1 MNRAKWMPTMM
12 LMLLSGVA
20 VAQLTSE
27 QKLVTHVPFEFTVAN
42 KIVPAGD
49 CVIQLAS
56 WNKATLMIRNV
67 GAHVGLFASAL
78 PSETKNPARS
88 YALVFNH
95 YGNQYFLSG
104 IKLEGT
110 KAIYRLPESKAEAE
124 LRAQNMPRA
133 EEVLLASLK

>member
-1 MNRAKWMPTMM
+1 MKRAKWMPTMM
-12 LMLLSGVA
+12 LVLLSGVA
-20 VAQLTSE
+20 VAQLASE

-49 CVIQLAS
+49 CVVQSATQ
-56 WNKATLMIRNV
+56 NKKVLMIRNV
-67 GAHVGLFASAL
+67 GAHVGLFATAS

-110 KAIYRLPESKAEAE
+110 KIMYSLPESKAEAE
-124 LRAQNMPRA
+124 LRAQNVPHT

>member
-1 MNRAKWMPTMM
+1 MKRAKWMPSMM
-12 LMLLSGVA
+12 LILLSGVA

-27 QKLVTHVPFEFTVAN
+27 QRLVTHVPFEFTVAN

-49 CVIQLAS
+49 CVVQLAS
-56 WNKATLMIRNV
+56 QNTRTLMIRNV
-67 GAHVGLFASAL
+67 GAHVGLFASAS

-95 YGNQYFLSG
+95 YGNQFFLSG

-110 KAIYRLPESKAEAE
+110 KAIYSLPESKAEAE
-124 LRAQNMPRA
+124 LRAQNVPHA
-133 EEVLLASLK
+133 EEVLVASLK

>member
-1 MNRAKWMPTMM
+1 MKRAKLMSTMM
-12 LMLLSGVA
+12 LVLLSGVA

-27 QKLVTHVPFEFTVAN
+27 QKLVTHVPFEFIAAN

-49 CVIQLAS
+49 CIVQSAS
-56 WNKATLMIRNV
+56 PNAMTLMIRNV
-67 GAHVGLFASAL
+67 AAHVGLFAQAS
-78 PSETKNPARS
+78 PSESKKPARG

-110 KAIYRLPESKAEAE
+110 KTMYNLPESKAEAE
-124 LRAQNMPRA
+124 LRAQNVPHA